1 MQARAGACIRA
12 ALKRLAGAG
21 HVPVVQDGP
30 MFDSERR
37 ERFEAAYRE
46 LYEPICGYTLRRVRH
61 PDDAAEAI
69 AETFATLWRRF
80 DACPQGDEL
89 RPWLFGVARRVIAN
103 QRRGNRRRTAL
114 GERLVASIDPAAVD
128 AAGAHEDTSALARAF
143 AALSESDRELLSL
156 AAWEGLTTDEIA
168 VALGT
173 NRPAVRLRL
182 HRARRRLREALS
194 RNAGAQTPIRLTGG
208 EEHEWI

>member
-1 MQARAGACIRA
+1 MVDAQ
-12 ALKRLAGAG
+12 
-21 HVPVVQDGP
+21 
-30 MFDSERR
+30 RR
-37 ERFEAAYRE
+37 RRFEAAYRE

-80 DACPQGDEL
+80 DACPQSEEL

-114 GERLVASIDPAAVD
+114 GERLAASIDPAAGET
-128 AAGAHEDTSALARAF
+128 AGTHEETSAFARAF
-143 AALSESDRELLSL
+143 AALSEPDRELLSL
-156 AAWEGLTTDEIA
+156 VAWEGLTTDEIA

-173 NRPAVRLRL
+173 NRAAVRLRL
-182 HRARRRLREALS
+182 HRARRRLRDTLTRTAD
-194 RNAGAQTPIRLTGG
+194 AQASIRLTGG
-208 EEHEWI
+208 EEHEWT